1 MASGLPP
8 LYENWATELLGSPI
22 PPETEAI
29 CRDCVMIAGR
39 EEVGVADLT
48 FFDSTTRCCTYLP
61 ELPNFLVG
69 PILADADPRM
79 ALGRRSVEARLGR
92 RVAVT
97 PLGLGQPAVYALL
110 YSNAKNGFGA
120 SHALRCCHHLD
131 DGSCGIWAHRMS
143 VCATWFCKY
152 SRGTVG
158 LRFWRAL
165 QVLLLNVEKD
175 LAKWCLLKLQLDMRA
190 LARLF
195 PSTDP
200 ASSSRT
206 LDRYQLDERVDPEQ
220 HAAIWG
226 EWAGRE
232 REFFEECGR
241 HVKQLGWREVLAICG
256 PEVQISAQLVRDTFA
271 ALLSRELPARLRTG
285 DFHVHRAT
293 PEATLVIS
301 YNGYDPLCLR
311 GRLMEALPYFDGR
324 PVGEVLRKIARE
336 KKLRLDRDLILKLV
350 DFSILV
356 PVPLQPTPRNCSSC
370 SP

>member
-8 LYENWATELLGSPI
+8 LYENWVAELLGSPI
-22 PPETEAI
+22 PPETEAT
-29 CRDCVMIAGR
+29 CKNCVMIADR
-39 EEVGVADLT
+39 EEAGVADLT

-69 PILADADPRM
+69 PILTDADPRM

-92 RVAVT
+92 RLAVT
-97 PLGLGQPAVYALL
+97 PLGLGRPAVYGLL

-120 SHALRCCHHLD
+120 SHALRCSHHLD

-165 QVLLLNVEKD
+165 QVLLGNVEKD
-175 LAKWCLLKLQLDMRA
+175 LARWCLLKLQLEART

-195 PSTDP
+195 PPPDP
-200 ASSSRT
+200 ASSSQT

-241 HVKQLGWREVLAICG
+241 HVKQLSWREVLAICG
-256 PEVQISAQLVRDTFA
+256 PEVQISTQLVKDAFA

-293 PEATLVIS
+293 PEATLVVS
-301 YNGYDPLCLR
+301 YNGYDPLSLPC
-311 GRLMEALPYFDGR
+311 GLMEALPYFDGR
-324 PVGEVLRKIARE
+324 PVDEALRAIARE
-336 KKLRLDRDLILKLV
+336 KRLRLDRDLILKLV
-350 DFSILV
+350 DFSVLV
-356 PVPLQPTPRNCSSC
+356 PVPIQPTPRNCS
-370 SP
+370 